1 MNEIKQARIEAGLTQ
16 AEMSSLMEI
25 PKRTIEDWESGKRNP
40 PPYVK
45 RFVLNELKQIA
56 ILGAD

>member
-56 ILGAD
+56 IQR